1 MLGTDLSFDLY
12 HDGYIREVIGAVHY
26 VDHPRKEL
34 SVKDLKGDT
43 WFIEFD
49 SLYPLGHMKLGDDPM
64 TDFERKVYQ
73 IIVNMHLYGK
83 NPTLDDLKSKTGKSM
98 MSLIVVP

>member
-26 VDHPRKEL
+26 VDHPRKGIR
-34 SVKDLKGDT
+34 VKDLKGDT

-49 SLYPLGHMKLGDDPM
+49 SLLSVRTYEVG
-64 TDFERKVYQ
+64 R
-73 IIVNMHLYGK
+73 
-83 NPTLDDLKSKTGKSM
+83 
-98 MSLIVVP
+98 

>member
-34 SVKDLKGDT
+34 RVNDLKGDT

-49 SLYPLGHMKLGDDPM
+49 SLLSVRTYEVG
-64 TDFERKVYQ
+64 R
-73 IIVNMHLYGK
+73 
-83 NPTLDDLKSKTGKSM
+83 
-98 MSLIVVP
+98 